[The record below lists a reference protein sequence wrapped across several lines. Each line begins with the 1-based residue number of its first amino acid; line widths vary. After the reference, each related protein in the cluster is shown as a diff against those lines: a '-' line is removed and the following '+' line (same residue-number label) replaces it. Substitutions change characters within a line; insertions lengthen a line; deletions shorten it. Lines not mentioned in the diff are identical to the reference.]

1 MDPTTG
7 LLRRL
12 AVWRDRDEGVAMMS
26 AILMV
31 LLMGALSTIILALV
45 LSQVTPTQF
54 ARKNTR
60 TIFAA
65 EAGVEAA
72 LSQIRSAAAA
82 PDFTGSVYGSLAA
95 LPCTLTGTV
104 ADSGGELRYD
114 VRVSYYKEN
123 PAGRS
128 DSWLAANVMSCRP
141 VQQPAYAR
149 VVAEGYAEDLA
160 RLDATL
166 GDRTLATVYQFKTT
180 NTNIAGGRIYTFG
193 DGFCLRADGITAGSN
208 VTYVDKASCGEDDER
223 ELWLY
228 DVDYM
233 IKLAS
238 STLPG
243 STPLCITGPPSTSS
257 GTVRVTLETCKTGTA
272 RWNQLYSWEGG
283 ARWRGENTSIT
294 NYSSYCLSSG
304 STSGTGIAGRKLSVG
319 TSCAGDSAWGSFNP
333 DPAVG
338 AGAASIT
345 TRQIVNYLEFGR
357 CFDVTDTDVGKAF
370 MIVYPCKQD
379 PSGGTLL
386 DWNHKWYYSEPA
398 VGSPSLGPQ
407 QIYVLRSNSTSQKY
421 CLQTPGAGGQYVTLT
436 SACSTSAANQRWTRY
451 QDTGN
456 YGTSYTF
463 VDHLGRCIGLGDK
476 YNGSWSKIVVT
487 SCTGGIDQKW
497 NAPPLD
503 VEASVGDYVESYG
516 G

>member
-1 MDPTTG
+1 MTTG
-7 LLRRL
+7 AMRRL
-12 AVWRDRDEGVAMMS
+12 AAWRRRDEGVAMMS

-45 LSQVTPTQF
+45 MSQVTPTQF

-82 PDFTGSVYGSLAA
+82 PDFTGEVYGSLAA

-104 ADSGGELRYD
+104 ADSGGDLRYD
-114 VRVSYYKEN
+114 VQVRYYKEN
-123 PAGRS
+123 PAGRTET
-128 DSWLAANVMSCRP
+128 WLAANAMSCRP
-141 VQQPAYAR
+141 VQQPAYAY
-149 VVAEGYAEDLA
+149 VMSEGYAENLA
-160 RLDATL
+160 RLEATS
-166 GDRTLATVYQFKTT
+166 GDRTLASVYQFKTT
-180 NTNIAGGRIYTFG
+180 NSNIAGGRIYTFG
-193 DGFCLRADGITAGSN
+193 DGFCLRADGITVGS
-208 VTYVDKASCGEDDER
+208 TIRYVDKADCGSDDEH
-223 ELWLY
+223 ELFLY
-228 DVDYM
+228 DTDYA

-243 STPLCITGPPSTSS
+243 STPLCLTGPPSTSS
-257 GTVRVTLETCKTGTA
+257 GSVQITLQVCQSGSA
-272 RWNQLYSWEGG
+272 RWNQLFSWEGG
-283 ARWRGENTSIT
+283 SRWKGENTSIT
-294 NYSSYCLSSG
+294 NYSSYCLFSG
-304 STSGTGIAGRKLSVG
+304 STSNTGIAGRKLYVG
-319 TSCAGDSAWGSFNP
+319 TSCAQDQPWGSFNP

-345 TRQIVNYLEFGR
+345 TRQVVNYLEFGR
-357 CFDVTDTDVGKAF
+357 CFDVTGGNVSAAY

-379 PSGGTLL
+379 PSGGTQLN
-386 DWNHKWYYSEPA
+386 WNHKWYYSEPA

-407 QIYVLRSNSTSQKY
+407 QIYILQNNSTSSKY
-421 CLQTPGAGGQYVTLT
+421 CLQSPAAGGQYVTLT

-463 VDHLGRCIGLGDK
+463 VDYLGRCIGLGDK
-476 YNGSWSKIVVT
+476 FNGSWSKMVVS
-487 SCTGGIDQKW
+487 SCTGGVDQKW

-503 VEASVGDYVESYG
+503 VEANVGDYVETYG